1 VERHPGERVAVV
13 SHAGTIDA
21 TLRWALGLAPASPWQ
36 HEFEV
41 ANASITELEF
51 WPNGRVRG
59 GASRYAVLRRVGD
72 VAHLDGIVSEI

>member
-1 VERHPGERVAVV
+1 MVV

-21 TLRWALGLAPASPWQ
+21 TLRWALGITPDTPWQ
-36 HEFEV
+36 HEFEL

-51 WPNGRVRG
+51 WPRGRIRG

-72 VAHLDGIVSEI
+72 VTHLGDLVSEI